1 MFQRARRKLV
11 IPFLLPQ
18 VILYL
23 VFMFAPLVMTVV
35 YAFTN
40 WQGFGMRKSWSFNGI
55 ANFRIILQDTL
66 FRNAMKNSFFLVI
79 VGGLLLFVPAMAMAW
94 SLNQRIRGKRA
105 FRFVILAPVVLS
117 VSVAGLMWKWIYNP
131 VLGLINPVLKTAGLG
146 RLALP
151 WLGEPNTALTAIIIA
166 SIWHGIGTWVLLLSA
181 GLERIPP
188 DLPEAAQVDGASDWQ
203 VFRHVTIPLMWEVLR
218 VLLVLWVMQALQA
231 FTFVFVMTGPVAVGG
246 PMGST
251 ELMATYV
258 FKNAFND
265 YKWGY
270 AMALATSM
278 LVMIFVLSSFTNRA
292 MSRETVE
299 Y

>member
-40 WQGFGMRKSWSFNGI
+40 WQGFGMRTSWIFNGI
-55 ANFRIILQDTL
+55 ANFRIIVQDTL
-66 FRNAMKNSFFLVI
+66 FRNAMRNSFFLVI
-79 VGGLLLFVPAMAMAW
+79 VGGVLLFVPAMAMAW
-94 SLNQRIRGKRA
+94 SLHERIRGKRV

-131 VLGLINPVLKTAGLG
+131 VMGLINPALKAVGLG

-188 DLPEAAQVDGASDWQ
+188 DLPEAAEVDGASDWQ
-203 VFRHVTIPLMWEVLR
+203 VFRFITIPLMWEVLR

-231 FTFVFVMTGPVAVGG
+231 FTFVYVMTGPNGVGG
-246 PMGST
+246 PIGST

-278 LVMIFVLSSFTNRA
+278 LIMIFVLSSFTNRA
-292 MSRETVE
+292 MTRETVE